1 MADKIPYYIRYNE
14 TSSISNRDFLYYD
27 NNTDTAQSITY
38 ADLLTQLEN
47 DLVVTATTDY
57 KTVFLFQGC

>member
-14 TSSISNRDFLYYD
+14 TSSISNTDFLYYD

-38 ADLLTQLEN
+38 ADLLTQLES
-47 DLVVTATTDY
+47 DLATDY
-57 KTVFLFQGC
+57 KITFLFQGC

>member
-1 MADKIPYYIRYNE
+1 M
-14 TSSISNRDFLYYD
+14 YYD

>member
-1 MADKIPYYIRYNE
+1 MDKIPYYIRHTE
-14 TSSISNRDFLYYD
+14 TTSISNTDFLYYD

-38 ADLLTQLEN
+38 ADLLTQLET
-47 DLVVTATTDY
+47 DITLPTDY